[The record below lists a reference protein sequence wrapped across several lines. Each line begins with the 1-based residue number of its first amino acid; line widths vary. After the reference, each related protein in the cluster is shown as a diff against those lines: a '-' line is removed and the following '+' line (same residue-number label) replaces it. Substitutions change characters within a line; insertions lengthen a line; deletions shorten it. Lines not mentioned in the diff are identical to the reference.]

1 MSKKRKSI
9 PVNPMADQFGS
20 GIAIEKFSVKDFYL
34 MDMEEAKKSHRE
46 DGHSFFLLEKGR
58 VSLEIDFQKYT
69 MKPFS
74 ILYLHPDQ
82 VHRIITFEDVSV
94 SCWSI
99 NNENLHPEY
108 LKLLEE
114 ITPAKPLALEK
125 ETFSLIAEAV
135 SLNLKLFERKKDK
148 LYHSLLKDSC
158 NALVALAASQY
169 LDHAKSTS
177 KPTRFEVV
185 TKAFRKALEH
195 NYTTA
200 RRPAE
205 YAQKLNISAPYLNEC
220 VRNITGYSA
229 SHQIQQRIILEA
241 KRLLSHS
248 DIAVKEIAAQLGY
261 DDYPYFSR
269 FFTKATGK
277 TPIAF
282 RNKNR
287 D

>member
-1 MSKKRKSI
+1 
-9 PVNPMADQFGS
+9 MADQFGS

>member
-1 MSKKRKSI
+1 
-9 PVNPMADQFGS
+9 MADQFGS
-20 GIAIEKFSVKDFYL
+20 GIAIEKLSIKDFHV
-34 MDMEEAKKSHRE
+34 MDMEEAKRSHRE
-46 DGHSFFLLEKGR
+46 DGHSFFLLEKGS

-82 VHRIITFEDVSV
+82 VHRIITFENVTV

-108 LKLLEE
+108 RKLLED
-114 ITPAKPLALEK
+114 ITPAKPLVLEK
-125 ETFSLIAEAV
+125 ATFSLIREAV
-135 SLNLKLFERKKDK
+135 ALNLKLFERERDK

-169 LDHAKSTS
+169 LDHAKSTN
-177 KPTRFEVV
+177 KPTRFEVI
-185 TKAFRKALEH
+185 TKAFKKALER
-195 NYTTA
+195 NYMTA

-205 YAQKLNISAPYLNEC
+205 YAQQLNISTPYLNEC

-229 SHQIQQRIILEA
+229 SHHIQQRIILEA

-269 FFTKATGK
+269 FFTKVTGK
-277 TPIAF
+277 TPVAF

>member
-1 MSKKRKSI
+1 
-9 PVNPMADQFGS
+9 MADQFGS

-82 VHRIITFEDVSV
+82 VHRIITFENVSV

-114 ITPAKPLALEK
+114 ITPAKPLVLEK

-220 VRNITGYSA
+220 LRNITGYSA

>member
-1 MSKKRKSI
+1 
-9 PVNPMADQFGS
+9 MADQFGS

-82 VHRIITFEDVSV
+82 VHRIITFENVSV

-114 ITPAKPLALEK
+114 ITPAKPLVLEK